1 MRYLIPFHPKRH
13 PHFFTDILVI
23 GGGLAGLRT
32 ALAVDPQFQVL
43 LICKDGLENS
53 NSMHAQGGI
62 AAVWDANDSMTAH
75 IEDTLTAGGNLCE
88 RNVVEHV
95 VRQGPEEIRKLIEF
109 GTQFDKKP
117 DGEIL
122 LGREGGHRSDRVL
135 HAGGDATGRELIR
148 SLIAEV
154 QRRPNIRV
162 WEHTFALD
170 LLTREADM
178 VGVDMV
184 GSRPP
189 GGCVGDSR
197 LDGVWSTA
205 RCRPAVGNLPVRCC
219 GAIVYWGKQDE
230 KELIWAK
237 QTVLATG
244 GIGQVYRETT
254 NPKVATGD
262 GVAMAYRAGAVIQ
275 DMEFVQ
281 FHPTV
286 LYIAGS
292 SRSLIT
298 EAMRGEGA
306 LLIDRKGHRFMPDYD
321 DRAEL
326 APRDIVSR
334 SIVRQMEK
342 TDSTNVFLDLTHK
355 PADWLYKRFP
365 GIAATCQQ
373 FGIDIA
379 KDRIPVR
386 PGAHYSMGGVAV
398 DINGQSSLPGL
409 WAVGEVSRTGL
420 HGANRLASNSLLEV
434 VVFAESAGRLASEV
448 ARSMPEDYRVIPI
461 ENRPLT
467 PTDSSQMMLTA
478 AALFDIHDLRDALK
492 SLLWRKAGVVRTEEG
507 LRSALENAKQW
518 SSYVFSRQFQATE
531 GWELQNML
539 TVARLVLEAALNR
552 RETCGAHTRC
562 D

>member
-154 QRRPNIRV
+154 QRRPNIRI
-162 WEHTFALD
+162 WEHTFSLD
-170 LLTREADM
+170 LLTHQD
-178 VGVDMV
+178 
-184 GSRPP
+184 
-189 GGCVGDSR
+189 
-197 LDGVWSTA
+197 
-205 RCRPAVGNLPVRCC
+205 RCC
-219 GAIVYWGKQDE
+219 GAIVYWEKQDE

-244 GIGQVYRETT
+244 GIGQLYRETT

-262 GVAMAYRAGAVIQ
+262 GVAMACRAGAVIQ

-306 LLIDRKGHRFMPDYD
+306 LLVDRKGHRFMPDYD

>member
-135 HAGGDATGRELIR
+135 RANGDATGRELIR

-154 QRRPNIRV
+154 QRRPNIRI

-170 LLTREADM
+170 LLTHQD
-178 VGVDMV
+178 
-184 GSRPP
+184 
-189 GGCVGDSR
+189 
-197 LDGVWSTA
+197 
-205 RCRPAVGNLPVRCC
+205 RCC
-219 GAIVYWGKQDE
+219 GAIVYWEKQDE

-244 GIGQVYRETT
+244 GIGQLYRETT

-262 GVAMAYRAGAVIQ
+262 GVAMAQRAGAVIQ

-306 LLIDRKGHRFMPDYD
+306 LLVDRKGHRFMPDYD

-334 SIVRQMEK
+334 SIVQQMEK

-355 PADWLYKRFP
+355 PADWLYARFP

-386 PGAHYSMGGVAV
+386 PGAHYAMGGVAV

-409 WAVGEVSRTGL
+409 WAVGEVARTGL

-434 VVFAESAGRLASEV
+434 VVFGESAGRLASEA
-448 ARSMPEDYRVIPI
+448 ARTMPDDYRVVPI
-461 ENRPLT
+461 ENRPL
-467 PTDSSQMMLTA
+467 PTVDSSQMLLTVSS
-478 AALFDIHDLRDALK
+478 LFDIPDLRDALK
-492 SLLWRKAGVVRTEEG
+492 SLLWRKAGVMRHEEG
-507 LRSALENAKQW
+507 LRGALDDAMQW
-518 SSYVFSRQFQATE
+518 SSYVFSRQFQTVE

-539 TVARLVLEAALNR
+539 TVARLILEAALNR

>member
-1 MRYLIPFHPKRH
+1 MRYLVPFHPKRH

-32 ALAVDPQFQVL
+32 ALAVDPKFQVVL
-43 LICKDGLENS
+43 LCKSGLENS
-53 NSMHAQGGI
+53 NSVYAQGGI
-62 AAVWDANDSMTAH
+62 AAVWDKKDSTTAH
-75 IEDTLTAGGNLCE
+75 IEDTITAGGNLCE

-95 VRQGPEEIRKLIEF
+95 VRRGPDEIRKLIEF
-109 GTQFDKKP
+109 GTQFDKQSN
-117 DGEIL
+117 GEIH
-122 LGREGGHRSDRVL
+122 LGREGGHRSDRIL
-135 HAGGDATGRELIR
+135 HAHGDSTGRELIR
-148 SLIAEV
+148 SFIAEV

-162 WEHTFALD
+162 WENTFALD
-170 LLTREADM
+170 LLTHE
-178 VGVDMV
+178 
-184 GSRPP
+184 S
-189 GGCVGDSR
+189 
-197 LDGVWSTA
+197 
-205 RCRPAVGNLPVRCC
+205 RCC
-219 GAIVYWGKQDE
+219 GAIVYWKKHDE

-237 QTVLATG
+237 QTVLASG

-254 NPKVATGD
+254 NPEAATGD
-262 GVAMAYRAGAVIQ
+262 GIAMACRAGVAVQ

-306 LLIDRKGHRFMPDYD
+306 LLVDCKGHRFMPDYD

-326 APRDIVSR
+326 APRDVVSR

-342 TDSTNVFLDLTHK
+342 TGSPNVFLDLTHK
-355 PADWLYKRFP
+355 PADWIYARFP
-365 GIAATCQQ
+365 GIAASCRQ

-386 PGAHYSMGGVAV
+386 PGAHYAIGGVAV
-398 DINGQSSLPGL
+398 DVDGRSSLDGL

-420 HGANRLASNSLLEV
+420 HGANRLASNSLLEA
-434 VVFAESAGRLASEV
+434 VVFGESAGRLASEI
-448 ARSMPEDYRVIPI
+448 ARSMPEDYRAVPI
-461 ENRPLT
+461 ENRPS
-467 PTDSSQMMLTA
+467 PTMDASQMMFTTSA
-478 AALFDIHDLRDALK
+478 FIDVPDIRNALK
-492 SLLWRKAGVVRTEEG
+492 SLLWRKAGVVRSEEG
-507 LRSALENAKQW
+507 LQSALEYVTQW
-518 SSYVFSRQFQATE
+518 SSYVFARQFQTAE

-539 TVARLVLEAALNR
+539 TVARLILQAALER
-552 RETCGAHTRC
+552 RETCGTHTRN

>member
-53 NSMHAQGGI
+53 NSVHAQGGI
-62 AAVWDANDSMTAH
+62 AAVWDENDSMTAH
-75 IEDTLTAGGNLCE
+75 IEDTLTAGGNLCD

-95 VRQGPEEIRKLIEF
+95 VRQGPDEIRKLIAF

-135 HAGGDATGRELIR
+135 RANGDATGRELIR

-154 QRRPNIRV
+154 QRRPNIRI
-162 WEHTFALD
+162 WEHTFVLD
-170 LLTREADM
+170 LLTHQ
-178 VGVDMV
+178 
-184 GSRPP
+184 
-189 GGCVGDSR
+189 
-197 LDGVWSTA
+197 
-205 RCRPAVGNLPVRCC
+205 NRCC
-219 GAIVYWGKQDE
+219 GAIVYWEKHHE

-237 QTVLATG
+237 QTVLASG
-244 GIGQVYRETT
+244 GIGQLYRETT

-262 GVAMAYRAGAVIQ
+262 GIAMAHRAGAVIQ

-306 LLIDRKGHRFMPDYD
+306 LLVDRQGYRFMPDYD
-321 DRAEL
+321 DRVEL

-334 SIVRQMEK
+334 SIVRHMEK
-342 TDSTNVFLDLTHK
+342 TNSPNVFLDLTHRQ
-355 PADWLYKRFP
+355 ADWLYARFP
-365 GIAATCQQ
+365 GIAATCKQ

-379 KDRIPVR
+379 KERIPVR
-386 PGAHYSMGGVAV
+386 PGAHYAMGGVAV
-398 DINGQSSLPGL
+398 DLGGQSSISGL
-409 WAVGEVSRTGL
+409 WAVGEVARTGL
-420 HGANRLASNSLLEV
+420 HGANRLASNSLLEA
-434 VVFAESAGRLASEV
+434 VVFGESTGRLASD
-448 ARSMPEDYRVIPI
+448 AAKNMPEDYRAIPI
-461 ENRPLT
+461 ENQPL
-467 PTDSSQMMLTA
+467 PTMVPSRMTRTSVI
-478 AALFDIHDLRDALK
+478 DIPDIRNALK
-492 SLLWRKAGVVRTEEG
+492 SLLWRKAGVIRYEEG
-507 LRSALENAKQW
+507 LRGALEDTKHW
-518 SSYVFSRQFQATE
+518 SSYVCTQQFQTTQ

-539 TVARLVLEAALNR
+539 TVARLILEAALNR

-562 D
+562 DEVP

>member
-135 HAGGDATGRELIR
+135 RANGDATGRELIR

-154 QRRPNIRV
+154 QRRPNIRI

-170 LLTREADM
+170 LLTHQHQ
-178 VGVDMV
+178 
-184 GSRPP
+184 
-189 GGCVGDSR
+189 
-197 LDGVWSTA
+197 
-205 RCRPAVGNLPVRCC
+205 CC
-219 GAIVYWGKQDE
+219 GAIVYWEKQDE

-244 GIGQVYRETT
+244 GIGQLYRETT

-262 GVAMAYRAGAVIQ
+262 GVAMAHRAGAVIQ

-306 LLIDRKGHRFMPDYD
+306 LLVDRKGHRFMPDYD

-334 SIVRQMEK
+334 SIVQQMEK

-355 PADWLYKRFP
+355 PADWIYKRFP
-365 GIAATCQQ
+365 GIAATCRQ

-386 PGAHYSMGGVAV
+386 PGAHYAMGGIAV
-398 DINGQSSLPGL
+398 DIDGRSSLPGL
-409 WAVGEVSRTGL
+409 WAVGEVARTGL

-434 VVFAESAGRLASEV
+434 VVFGESAGRLASEA
-448 ARSMPEDYRVIPI
+448 ARTMPDDYRVIPI
-461 ENRPLT
+461 ENRPLQT
-467 PTDSSQMMLTA
+467 MDSSQMLLTA
-478 AALFDIHDLRDALK
+478 AALIDIPDIRNALK
-492 SLLWRKAGVVRTEEG
+492 SLLWRRAGVIRNEEG
-507 LRSALENAKQW
+507 LRIALEDAMQW
-518 SSYVFSRQFQATE
+518 SSYVFARQFQTTD

-539 TVARLVLEAALNR
+539 TVARLILEAALNR

>member
-1 MRYLIPFHPKRH
+1 MRYLVPFHPKRH
-13 PHFFTDILVI
+13 PHFFTDVLVI

-43 LICKDGLENS
+43 LVCKNGLENS
-53 NSMHAQGGI
+53 NSVHAQGGI
-62 AAVWDANDSMTAH
+62 AAVWDEKDTMTGH
-75 IEDTLTAGGNLCE
+75 IEDTLTAGGNLCD

-95 VRQGPEEIRKLIEF
+95 VRRGPEEIRKLIEF

-117 DGEIL
+117 DGEML
-122 LGREGGHRSDRVL
+122 LGREGGHRSDRIL
-135 HAGGDATGRELIR
+135 HANGDSIGRELIR

-154 QRRPNIRV
+154 KHRSNIRI
-162 WEHTFALD
+162 WENTFALD
-170 LLTREADM
+170 LLTHQ
-178 VGVDMV
+178 
-184 GSRPP
+184 
-189 GGCVGDSR
+189 
-197 LDGVWSTA
+197 
-205 RCRPAVGNLPVRCC
+205 NRCC
-219 GAIVYWGKQDE
+219 GAIVYWKKHDE

-237 QTVLATG
+237 QTVLASG
-244 GIGQVYRETT
+244 GIGQLYRETT
-254 NPKVATGD
+254 NPEVATGD
-262 GVAMAYRAGAVIQ
+262 GIAMAYRAGAAIQ

-292 SRSLIT
+292 SRSLIS

-306 LLIDRKGHRFMPDYD
+306 LLVDRKGHRFMPDYD

-326 APRDIVSR
+326 APRDVVSR

-342 TDSTNVFLDLTHK
+342 TDSPNVFLDLTHK

-365 GIAATCQQ
+365 GIAATCRQ
-373 FGIDIA
+373 FGINIA

-386 PGAHYSMGGVAV
+386 PGAHYLMGGIAV
-398 DINGQSSLPGL
+398 DLNGQSSLPGL

-420 HGANRLASNSLLEV
+420 HGANRLASNSLLEA
-434 VVFAESAGRLASEV
+434 VVFGESAGRLASEA
-448 ARSMPEDYRVIPI
+448 ARRMPEEYRVIPMA
-461 ENRPLT
+461 NQPLS
-467 PTDSSQMMLTA
+467 PMDSSQILLTVTA
-478 AALFDIHDLRDALK
+478 SIDIPDIRNSLK

-507 LRSALENAKQW
+507 LRSALEDTLLW
-518 SSYVFSRQFQATE
+518 SHYVFTRQFQAAE

-539 TVARLVLEAALNR
+539 TVARLILEAALKR

>member
-62 AAVWDANDSMTAH
+62 AAVWDKDDTMAAH

-88 RNVVEHV
+88 QNVVEHV
-95 VRQGPEEIRKLIEF
+95 VRQGPEEIRKLIAF

-117 DGEIL
+117 DGAIL

-154 QRRPNIRV
+154 QRRPNIRI

-170 LLTREADM
+170 LLTHQH
-178 VGVDMV
+178 
-184 GSRPP
+184 
-189 GGCVGDSR
+189 
-197 LDGVWSTA
+197 
-205 RCRPAVGNLPVRCC
+205 RCC
-219 GAIVYWGKQDE
+219 GVIVYWEKQDE

-237 QTVLATG
+237 QTVLASG
-244 GIGQVYRETT
+244 GIGQLYRETT
-254 NPKVATGD
+254 NPEVATGD
-262 GVAMAYRAGAVIQ
+262 GIAMACRAGAVIR

-292 SRSLIT
+292 SRSLIS

-306 LLIDRKGHRFMPDYD
+306 LLVDRKGHRFMPDYD

-326 APRDIVSR
+326 APRDVVSR

-355 PADWLYKRFP
+355 LADWLYARFP
-365 GIAATCQQ
+365 GIAATCKQ

-386 PGAHYSMGGVAV
+386 PGAHYLMGGVVV
-398 DINGQSSLPGL
+398 DRDGRSSLPGL
-409 WAVGEVSRTGL
+409 WAVGEVARTGL
-420 HGANRLASNSLLEV
+420 HGANRLASNSLLEA
-434 VVFAESAGRLASEV
+434 VVFGESAGRLASEV
-448 ARSMPEDYRVIPI
+448 ARTIPTDYRVIPI
-461 ENRPLT
+461 ENRPNNSPPLEGGHFAKQNVGVVS
-467 PTDSSQMMLTA
+467 PPNHPCPSKEGELLFS
-478 AALFDIHDLRDALK
+478 FDIPDIRDALK

-507 LRSALENAKQW
+507 LRSALDDVMQW
-518 SSYVFSRQFQATE
+518 SSYVFSRQFQTTE

-539 TVARLVLEAALNR
+539 TVARLILEAALTR

>member
-32 ALAVDPQFQVL
+32 ALAVDPKFQVL

-75 IEDTLTAGGNLCE
+75 IEDTLNAGGNLCD

-135 HAGGDATGRELIR
+135 RANGDATGRELIR

-154 QRRPNIRV
+154 QRRPNIRI

-170 LLTREADM
+170 LLTCETDE
-178 VGVDMV
+178 VGN
-184 GSRPP
+184 RPP

-197 LDGVWSTA
+197 LAHRNVAEVPVRSIA
-205 RCRPAVGNLPVRCC
+205 RCRPAVGNLPVHCC
-219 GAIVYWGKQDE
+219 GAIVYWEKQDE

-237 QTVLATG
+237 QTVLASG
-244 GIGQVYRETT
+244 GIGQLYRETT
-254 NPKVATGD
+254 NPEVATGD
-262 GVAMAYRAGAVIQ
+262 GIAMACRAGAVIQ

-306 LLIDRKGHRFMPDYD
+306 LLVDRKGHRFMPDYD

-334 SIVRQMEK
+334 SIVQQMEK

-355 PADWLYKRFP
+355 PADWLYARFP
-365 GIAATCQQ
+365 GIAATCKQ

-386 PGAHYSMGGVAV
+386 PGAHYAMGGVAA

-409 WAVGEVSRTGL
+409 WAVGEVARTGL

-434 VVFAESAGRLASEV
+434 VVFGESAGRLASEV
-448 ARSMPEDYRVIPI
+448 ARTMPDDYRVVPM

-467 PTDSSQMMLTA
+467 PTDSS
-478 AALFDIHDLRDALK
+478 FNIPDIRDALK
-492 SLLWRKAGVVRTEEG
+492 SLLWRKAGVIRTEEG
-507 LRSALENAKQW
+507 LRNALENTKQW
-518 SSYVFSRQFQATE
+518 SSYVFSRQFQTTD

-539 TVARLVLEAALNR
+539 TVARLILEAALNR